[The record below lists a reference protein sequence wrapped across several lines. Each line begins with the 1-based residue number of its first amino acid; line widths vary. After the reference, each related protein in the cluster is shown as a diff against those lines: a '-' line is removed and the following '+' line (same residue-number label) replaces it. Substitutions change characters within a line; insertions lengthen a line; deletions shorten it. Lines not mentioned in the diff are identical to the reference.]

1 VCVFVLDL
9 IAMVLTWHILQ
20 VEAVDP
26 PKSDIHYRSVQD
38 STKHNYDS

>member
-1 VCVFVLDL
+1 MCVFVLDL